1 MPHTHQP
8 YLTEFLAYLKF
19 QKRYSRHTLVA
30 YENDLTGFFKFLELQ
45 YAGIELPEIKAI
57 FIRSW
62 LAAMKEKNEAGAK
75 TINRKISSLKS
86 FFKFLMKKGVIAIT
100 PMDAVATPKLP
111 KRVPHFVDEKDMSR
125 LFDPIRFANDW
136 MGKTEKLILV
146 ILYQTGIRK
155 SELINL
161 QEGHIDWGNH
171 TIKVLGKGNKER
183 IIPVSAGLTES
194 MKNYSKEKK
203 EIFESLPHPNL
214 LVGKKGLPLDPKQV
228 YIIVRKYLTQITTI
242 EKKSPHILRH
252 SFATHIANNGAPLQ
266 AVKELLGHSSL
277 AATQVYTHTSIEKL
291 KDVHKKAHPKA

>member
-30 YENDLTGFFKFLELQ
+30 YENDLTGFFNFLELQ

-75 TINRKISSLKS
+75 TLNRKISSLKS

>member
-30 YENDLTGFFKFLELQ
+30 YENDLTGFFDFLELQ

-75 TINRKISSLKS
+75 TLNRKISSLKS

-136 MGKTEKLILV
+136 MGKTERLILE

-183 IIPVSAGLTES
+183 IIPVSAGLMES

-203 EIFESLPHPNL
+203 EIFESFSHQYL

>member
-30 YENDLTGFFKFLELQ
+30 YENDLTGFFDFLELQ

-62 LAAMKEKNEAGAK
+62 LAEMKEKNEAGAK
-75 TINRKISSLKS
+75 TLNRKISSLKS

-136 MGKTEKLILV
+136 MGKTERLILE

-183 IIPVSAGLTES
+183 IIPVSAGLMES

-203 EIFESLPHPNL
+203 EIFESFSHQYL

>member
-30 YENDLTGFFKFLELQ
+30 YENDLTGFFNFLELQ

-75 TINRKISSLKS
+75 TLNRKISSLKS

-136 MGKTEKLILV
+136 MGKTEKLILE

-183 IIPVSAGLTES
+183 ILPVSAGLTES

>member
-30 YENDLTGFFKFLELQ
+30 YENDLTGFFNFLELQ

-75 TINRKISSLKS
+75 TLNRKISSLKS
-86 FFKFLMKKGVIAIT
+86 FFKFLMKKGVIDIT

>member
-8 YLTEFLAYLKF
+8 YLSEFLAYLKF

-30 YENDLTGFFKFLELQ
+30 YENDLTGFFNFLELQ

-75 TINRKISSLKS
+75 TLNRKISSLKS

-136 MGKTEKLILV
+136 MGKTEKLILE

-183 IIPVSAGLTES
+183 IIPVSAGLMES

-291 KDVHKKAHPKA
+291 KDVHKNAHPKA

>member
-30 YENDLTGFFKFLELQ
+30 YENDLTGFFNFLELQ

-75 TINRKISSLKS
+75 TLNRKISSLKS

-136 MGKTEKLILV
+136 MGKTEKLILE

>member
-30 YENDLTGFFKFLELQ
+30 YENDLTGFFNFLELQ

-62 LAAMKEKNEAGAK
+62 LAAMKEKNEAEAK
-75 TINRKISSLKS
+75 TLNRKISSLKS
-86 FFKFLMKKGVIAIT
+86 FFKFLMKKGVIDIT

>member
-30 YENDLTGFFKFLELQ
+30 YENDLTGFFNFLELQ

-62 LAAMKEKNEAGAK
+62 LAEMKEKNEAGAK
-75 TINRKISSLKS
+75 TLNRKISSLKS
-86 FFKFLMKKGVIAIT
+86 FFKFLMKKGVIDIT

-252 SFATHIANNGAPLQ
+252 SFATHIANNGASLQ

>member
-30 YENDLTGFFKFLELQ
+30 YENDLTGFFNFLELQ

-75 TINRKISSLKS
+75 TLNRKISSLKS

-136 MGKTEKLILV
+136 MGKTEKLILE

-194 MKNYSKEKK
+194 MNNYSKEKK

>member
-30 YENDLTGFFKFLELQ
+30 YENDLTGFFNFLELQ

-75 TINRKISSLKS
+75 TLNRKISSLKS
-86 FFKFLMKKGVIAIT
+86 FFKFLMKKGVIDIT

-183 IIPVSAGLTES
+183 ILPVSAGLTES

>member
-30 YENDLTGFFKFLELQ
+30 YENDLTGFFNFLELQ

-62 LAAMKEKNEAGAK
+62 LAAMKEKNEAEAK
-75 TINRKISSLKS
+75 TLNRKISSLKS
-86 FFKFLMKKGVIAIT
+86 FFKFLMKKGVIDIT

-136 MGKTEKLILV
+136 MGKTEKLILE

>member
-30 YENDLTGFFKFLELQ
+30 YENDLTGFFNFLELQ

-75 TINRKISSLKS
+75 TLNRKISSLKS
-86 FFKFLMKKGVIAIT
+86 FFKFLMKKGVIDIT

-291 KDVHKKAHPKA
+291 KDVHKNAHPKA

>member
-30 YENDLTGFFKFLELQ
+30 YENDLTGFFNFLELQ

-62 LAAMKEKNEAGAK
+62 LAAMKEKNEAEAK
-75 TINRKISSLKS
+75 TLNRKISSLKS
-86 FFKFLMKKGVIAIT
+86 FFKFLMKKGVIDIT

-183 IIPVSAGLTES
+183 ILPVSAGLTES

>member
-30 YENDLTGFFKFLELQ
+30 YENDLTGFFNFLELQ

-75 TINRKISSLKS
+75 TLNRKISSLKS
-86 FFKFLMKKGVIAIT
+86 FFKFLMKKGVIDIT
-100 PMDAVATPKLP
+100 PMEAVATPKLP

-136 MGKTEKLILV
+136 MGKTEKLILE